1 MQMHNDNGKDRIANI
16 LNITPTIRENDLV
29 IHQDTDNV
37 GSEELDTDIKY
48 VRDMMYDTIKNTSDA
63 VEEMLGIAKQS
74 QHPRAF
80 EVVAILLKTMADLNN
95 NVLDVHKKAKDTTSQ
110 KIEVKQ
116 TNNSVF
122 VGSTTDLQ
130 NLLNKE
136 RSTEKVIDAEVLN
149 SNESKQ

>member
-29 IHQDTDNV
+29 IHQDTDSV

-63 VEEMLGIAKQS
+63 VEEMLGIAKSS

-80 EVVAILLKTMADLNN
+80 EVVATLLNTQREASKDLLDLHKKKKELKHEDKDGPETINN
-95 NVLDVHKKAKDTTSQ
+95 NL
-110 KIEVKQ
+110 
-116 TNNSVF
+116 F
-122 VGSTTDLQ
+122 VGSTADL
-130 NLLNKE
+130 LKMIRNKD
-136 RSTEKVIDAEVLN
+136 VG
-149 SNESKQ
+149 

>member
-1 MQMHNDNGKDRIANI
+1 MQMNNDSSKDRIANI

-29 IHQDTDNV
+29 IHQDTERV

-80 EVVAILLKTMADLNN
+80 EVVATLLNTQREASKDLLDLHKKKKELKHEDKDGPETINN
-95 NVLDVHKKAKDTTSQ
+95 NL
-110 KIEVKQ
+110 
-116 TNNSVF
+116 F
-122 VGSTTDLQ
+122 VGSTADLLKMIRNKDVGTD
-130 NLLNKE
+130 
-136 RSTEKVIDAEVLN
+136 
-149 SNESKQ
+149 

>member
-1 MQMHNDNGKDRIANI
+1 MHNDNGKDRIANI

-29 IHQDTDNV
+29 IHQDTDSV

-80 EVVAILLKTMADLNN
+80 EVVATLLNTQREASKDLLDLHKKKKELKHEDKDGPETINN
-95 NVLDVHKKAKDTTSQ
+95 NL
-110 KIEVKQ
+110 
-116 TNNSVF
+116 F
-122 VGSTTDLQ
+122 VGSTADL
-130 NLLNKE
+130 LKMIRNKD
-136 RSTEKVIDAEVLN
+136 VG
-149 SNESKQ
+149 

>member
-1 MQMHNDNGKDRIANI
+1 MNNDSGKDRIANI

-29 IHQDTDNV
+29 IHQDTERV

-80 EVVAILLKTMADLNN
+80 EVVATLLNTQREASKDLLDLHKKKKELKHEDKDGPETINN
-95 NVLDVHKKAKDTTSQ
+95 NL
-110 KIEVKQ
+110 
-116 TNNSVF
+116 F
-122 VGSTTDLQ
+122 VGSTADL
-130 NLLNKE
+130 LKMIRNKD
-136 RSTEKVIDAEVLN
+136 V
-149 SNESKQ
+149 

>member
-1 MQMHNDNGKDRIANI
+1 MNNDSGKDRIANI

-29 IHQDTDNV
+29 IHQDTERV

-80 EVVAILLKTMADLNN
+80 EVVATLLNTQREASKDLLDLHKKKKELKHEDKDGPETINN
-95 NVLDVHKKAKDTTSQ
+95 NL
-110 KIEVKQ
+110 
-116 TNNSVF
+116 F
-122 VGSTTDLQ
+122 VGSTADLLKMIRNKDVGTD
-130 NLLNKE
+130 
-136 RSTEKVIDAEVLN
+136 
-149 SNESKQ
+149 

>member
-1 MQMHNDNGKDRIANI
+1 MNNDSGKDRIANI

-29 IHQDTDNV
+29 IHQDTERV

-80 EVVAILLKTMADLNN
+80 EVVATLLNTQREASKDLLDLHKKKKELKHEDKDGPETINN
-95 NVLDVHKKAKDTTSQ
+95 NL
-110 KIEVKQ
+110 
-116 TNNSVF
+116 F
-122 VGSTTDLQ
+122 VGSTADL
-130 NLLNKE
+130 LKMIRNKD
-136 RSTEKVIDAEVLN
+136 VGAD
-149 SNESKQ
+149 

>member
-1 MQMHNDNGKDRIANI
+1 MHNDNGKDRIANI

-80 EVVAILLKTMADLNN
+80 EVVATLLNTQREASKDLLDLHKKKKELKHEDKDGPETINN
-95 NVLDVHKKAKDTTSQ
+95 NL
-110 KIEVKQ
+110 
-116 TNNSVF
+116 F
-122 VGSTTDLQ
+122 VGSTADL
-130 NLLNKE
+130 LKMIRNKD
-136 RSTEKVIDAEVLN
+136 VGQD
-149 SNESKQ
+149 

>member
-29 IHQDTDNV
+29 IHQDTDSV
-37 GSEELDTDIKY
+37 GSEELDNDIKY

-80 EVVAILLKTMADLNN
+80 VATLLNTQREASKDLLDLHKKKKELKHEDKDGPETINN
-95 NVLDVHKKAKDTTSQ
+95 NL
-110 KIEVKQ
+110 
-116 TNNSVF
+116 F
-122 VGSTTDLQ
+122 VGSTADL
-130 NLLNKE
+130 LKMIRNKD
-136 RSTEKVIDAEVLN
+136 VG
-149 SNESKQ
+149 

>member
-37 GSEELDTDIKY
+37 GSEELDNDIKY

-80 EVVAILLKTMADLNN
+80 EVVATLLNTQREASKDLLDLHKKKKELKHEDKDGPETINN
-95 NVLDVHKKAKDTTSQ
+95 NL
-110 KIEVKQ
+110 
-116 TNNSVF
+116 F
-122 VGSTTDLQ
+122 VGSTADL
-130 NLLNKE
+130 LKMIRNKD
-136 RSTEKVIDAEVLN
+136 VG
-149 SNESKQ
+149 

>member
-29 IHQDTDNV
+29 IHQDTDSV

-80 EVVAILLKTMADLNN
+80 EVVATLLNTQREASKDLLDLHKKKKELKHEDKDGPETINN
-95 NVLDVHKKAKDTTSQ
+95 NL
-110 KIEVKQ
+110 
-116 TNNSVF
+116 F
-122 VGSTTDLQ
+122 VGSTADL
-130 NLLNKE
+130 LKMIRNKD
-136 RSTEKVIDAEVLN
+136 VG
-149 SNESKQ
+149 

>member
-1 MQMHNDNGKDRIANI
+1 MNNDSSKDRIANI

-29 IHQDTDNV
+29 IHQDTERV

-80 EVVAILLKTMADLNN
+80 EVVATLLNTQREASKDLLDLHKKKKELKHEDKDGPETINN
-95 NVLDVHKKAKDTTSQ
+95 NL
-110 KIEVKQ
+110 
-116 TNNSVF
+116 F
-122 VGSTTDLQ
+122 VGSTADLLKMIRNKDVGTD
-130 NLLNKE
+130 
-136 RSTEKVIDAEVLN
+136 
-149 SNESKQ
+149 

>member
-1 MQMHNDNGKDRIANI
+1 MNNDSGKDRIANI

-29 IHQDTDNV
+29 IHQDTEHV

-80 EVVAILLKTMADLNN
+80 EVVATLLNTQREASKDLLDLHKKKKELKHEDKDGPETINN
-95 NVLDVHKKAKDTTSQ
+95 NL
-110 KIEVKQ
+110 
-116 TNNSVF
+116 F
-122 VGSTTDLQ
+122 VGSTADLLKMIRNKDVGTD
-130 NLLNKE
+130 
-136 RSTEKVIDAEVLN
+136 
-149 SNESKQ
+149 

>member
-29 IHQDTDNV
+29 IHQDTDSV

-80 EVVAILLKTMADLNN
+80 EVVATLLNTQREASKDLLDLHKKKKELKHEDKDGPETINN
-95 NVLDVHKKAKDTTSQ
+95 NL
-110 KIEVKQ
+110 
-116 TNNSVF
+116 F
-122 VGSTTDLQ
+122 VGSTADL
-130 NLLNKE
+130 LKMIRNKDV
-136 RSTEKVIDAEVLN
+136 R
-149 SNESKQ
+149 

>member
-1 MQMHNDNGKDRIANI
+1 MHNDNGKDRIANI

-80 EVVAILLKTMADLNN
+80 EVVATLLNTQREASKDLLDLHKKKKELKHEDKDGPETINN
-95 NVLDVHKKAKDTTSQ
+95 NL
-110 KIEVKQ
+110 
-116 TNNSVF
+116 F
-122 VGSTTDLQ
+122 VGSTADILKMIR
-130 NLLNKE
+130 NKD
-136 RSTEKVIDAEVLN
+136 VG
-149 SNESKQ
+149 

>member
-80 EVVAILLKTMADLNN
+80 EVVATLLNTQREASKDLLDLHKKKKELKHEDKDGPETINN
-95 NVLDVHKKAKDTTSQ
+95 NL
-110 KIEVKQ
+110 
-116 TNNSVF
+116 F
-122 VGSTTDLQ
+122 VGSTADL
-130 NLLNKE
+130 LKMIRNKD
-136 RSTEKVIDAEVLN
+136 VG
-149 SNESKQ
+149 

>member
-80 EVVAILLKTMADLNN
+80 EVVATLLNTQREASKDLLDLHKKKKELKHEDKDGPETINN
-95 NVLDVHKKAKDTTSQ
+95 NL
-110 KIEVKQ
+110 
-116 TNNSVF
+116 F
-122 VGSTTDLQ
+122 VGSTADL
-130 NLLNKE
+130 LKMIRNKDV
-136 RSTEKVIDAEVLN
+136 R
-149 SNESKQ
+149 

>member
-63 VEEMLGIAKQS
+63 VEEMLGIAKSS

-80 EVVAILLKTMADLNN
+80 EVVATLLNTQREASKDLLDLHKKKKELKHEDKDGPETINN
-95 NVLDVHKKAKDTTSQ
+95 NL
-110 KIEVKQ
+110 
-116 TNNSVF
+116 F
-122 VGSTTDLQ
+122 VGSTADL
-130 NLLNKE
+130 LKMIRNKD
-136 RSTEKVIDAEVLN
+136 VG
-149 SNESKQ
+149 